1 MGAGMKGGDGI
12 DLKLLTLTSV
22 FGVLGTAIVILFITV
37 VYFQQENKLK
47 QSDRFTVPPTALLQL
62 SDAQRAK
69 LASYRVLDAEKGRYS
84 LPIDQAMDI
93 VIEELASGTD
103 QKAADDEP
111 KEKTEAAR
119 QDGP

>member
-1 MGAGMKGGDGI
+1 MKGGDGI

-69 LASYRVLDAEKGRYS
+69 LASYRALDAEKGRFS
-84 LPIDQAMDI
+84 IPIDQAMEK
-93 VIEELASGTD
+93 VVEELGSETN
-103 QKAADDEP
+103 QKAAGEEP
-111 KEKTEAAR
+111 TEKAEAAR
-119 QDGP
+119 QGGT